1 MKMFSHLFGRLPV
14 ADCALKFVNAQRMV
28 LDYARFLEN
37 YAPMPGRII
46 DASRL
51 PHPKA
56 SLKQAL
62 LMCIGSGASN
72 NLEEHL
78 KAGYLMLSAFQTN
91 VDDVGLGTDFA
102 ALDLEADLVDIV
114 EQLQL
119 QQDEAEA
126 QDWRLDVRL
135 ELEQLKQDLY
145 ALELELAQSLRLS
158 A

>member
-14 ADCALKFVNAQRMV
+14 ADCALNFVNAQRMV

-37 YAPMPGRII
+37 SAPMPGRII

-72 NLEEHL
+72 SLEEHL

-91 VDDVGLGTDFA
+91 VGNVGLGTDFA

-114 EQLQL
+114 EQLQ
-119 QQDEAEA
+119 QDEAEA
-126 QDWRLDVRL
+126 QSWRLDVRL